1 MYKTG
6 EDLELVKS
14 IVVNDFRTVTEWFCV
29 LNPRKCHYMCTGKT
43 TESDIFESEG
53 VCLENSKEEVILG
66 IPIDNNLTFE
76 SHIKSIYRKAG

>member
-1 MYKTG
+1 
-6 EDLELVKS
+6 
-14 IVVNDFRTVTEWFCV
+14 
-29 LNPRKCHYMCTGKT
+29 MCIGKT